1 MTDTISIANAGNA
14 SLDTVYLVDDSDKN
28 VILEVIIAAS
38 GQAAIS
44 SVMLDSLTIYKNY
57 PGTYSERP
65 LGSNKFLHGKT
76 LKIVAFITDLA
87 KETNIMEMNLRLR
100 GGLGLRQYALTK
112 KFGEGAGNLFYI
124 ALIEFF
130 KV

>member
-1 MTDTISIANAGNA
+1 MTEILSMTGVGNA

-28 VILEVIIAAS
+28 VILEVVIAAA
-38 GQAAIS
+38 GQTAIS
-44 SVMLDSLTIYKNY
+44 SVTLDSLTIYKNY

-76 LKIVAFITDLA
+76 LKIVADIPDTGG
-87 KETNIMEMNLRLR
+87 ETNIIEMNLRLR

-112 KFGEGAGNLFYI
+112 KFGEEGGSLPHI

-130 KV
+130 KA